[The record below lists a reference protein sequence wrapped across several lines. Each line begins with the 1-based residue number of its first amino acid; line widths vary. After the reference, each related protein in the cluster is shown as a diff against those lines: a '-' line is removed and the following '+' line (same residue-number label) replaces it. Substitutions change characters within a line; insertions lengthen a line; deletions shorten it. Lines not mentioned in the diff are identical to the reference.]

1 MAETTKKPRKRR
13 RRRRR
18 SKKPRGDGDEK
29 KPRDGQEARK
39 ARESGPTPW
48 SQQREEA
55 DRARRKAEEA
65 RKREAEEKDVDPRKV
80 YSDRPVFLASHEDL
94 EEQFVEDLVEPEWN
108 LDGEWKRTAYALIP
122 ITRNRLIA
130 DAGDLHFVPG
140 DQVILSTGRGIEL
153 GFALEAPVY
162 RERRDEIKN
171 RILRCFG
178 YSDSRQMSRNETK
191 SVEALELCRKLI
203 EERKLAMKLLRV
215 EHLHGGGKAVF
226 YFTAEKRVD
235 FRQLIRDL
243 AGQLHTR
250 IEMRQVGVRDA
261 ARLVGGQGPCG
272 QRVCCN
278 RFLSKFSPVS
288 IKMAKVQSLMLN
300 PHKVS
305 GICGRL
311 LCCLEY
317 EYEQYREIA
326 RDAPRVGREV
336 RTSEGPARVRDVM
349 LIEGKC
355 ALEMGDGSR
364 KICPWHEIEFT
375 REPQESQG
383 GERKRGRRRGRR
395 KKKSQEKK
403 DE

>member
-1 MAETTKKPRKRR
+1 
-13 RRRRR
+13 
-18 SKKPRGDGDEK
+18 
-29 KPRDGQEARK
+29 
-39 ARESGPTPW
+39 
-48 SQQREEA
+48 
-55 DRARRKAEEA
+55 
-65 RKREAEEKDVDPRKV
+65 
-80 YSDRPVFLASHEDL
+80 VFLASHEDM
-94 EEQFVEDLVEPEWN
+94 EEDFVDDLVEPEWN
-108 LDGEWKRTAYALIP
+108 LDAEWKRTAHALIP

-162 RERRDEIKN
+162 REVRDEIKN
-171 RILRCFG
+171 RILRRFG
-178 YSDSRQMSRNETK
+178 YSDSRQMTRNETK

-278 RFLSKFSPVS
+278 RFLTKFSPVS

-317 EYEQYREIA
+317 EYEQYRDIA
-326 RDAPRVGREV
+326 REAPRVGREV
-336 RTSEGPARVRDVM
+336 ETSEGPARVRDVM

-355 ALEMGDGSR
+355 ALEMADGSR
-364 KICPWHEIEFT
+364 KVCPWHEITFE
-375 REPQESQG
+375 RQPPEDRG
-383 GERKRGRRRGRR
+383 KDRRRGRKRGRRKPRG
-395 KKKSQEKK
+395 QEKK

>member
-1 MAETTKKPRKRR
+1 MTETSKPRKRR
-13 RRRRR
+13 RRRKRPR
-18 SKKPRGDGDEK
+18 KPRSDGDEK
-29 KPRDGQEARK
+29 RPGDGGAEQS

-55 DRARRKAEEA
+55 DRARRMVEE
-65 RKREAEEKDVDPRKV
+65 RKKREIEEKDVDPRKV
-80 YSDRPVFLASHEDL
+80 YSDRPVFLASHDDL
-94 EEQFVEDLVEPEWN
+94 EEQFVDDLVEPEWN
-108 LDGEWKRTAYALIP
+108 MDAEWKRTAYALIP

-130 DAGDLHFVPG
+130 NAGDLHFVQG
-140 DQVILSTGRGIEL
+140 DQVVLSTNRGIEL
-153 GFALEAPVY
+153 GFALESPVY
-162 RERRDEIKN
+162 REFRGEIKN
-171 RILRCFG
+171 RILRKFG
-178 YSDSRQMSRNETK
+178 YSDSRQMTRNETK

-203 EERKLAMKLLRV
+203 DDRKLAMKLLRV

-226 YFTAEKRVD
+226 YFTADKRVD
-235 FRQLIRDL
+235 FRLLIREL

-278 RFLSKFSPVS
+278 RFLTRFSPVS

-317 EYEQYREIA
+317 EYEQYRAIA
-326 RDAPRVGREV
+326 REAPRMGREV
-336 RTSEGPARVRDVM
+336 QTDEGPATVRDVM

-355 ALEMGDGSR
+355 ALEMRDGSR
-364 KICPWHEIEFT
+364 KVCPWHEIEFT
-375 REPQESQG
+375 REPEQSRGEDQQQG
-383 GERKRGRRRGRR
+383 SRRGRRRPR
-395 KKKSQEKK
+395 SEEKK

>member
-1 MAETTKKPRKRR
+1 MTETSKPRKRR

-18 SKKPRGDGDEK
+18 PRKPREDGDEK
-29 KPRDGQEARK
+29 RPGDGGAEQS

-55 DRARRKAEEA
+55 DRARRKVEE
-65 RKREAEEKDVDPRKV
+65 RKKREVEEKDVDPRKV
-80 YSDRPVFLASHEDL
+80 YSDRPVFLASHEDI
-94 EEQFVEDLVEPEWN
+94 EEQFVDDLVEPEWN
-108 LDGEWKRTAYALIP
+108 MDGEWKRTAYALIP

-130 DAGDLHFVPG
+130 NAGDLHFVQG
-140 DQVILSTGRGIEL
+140 DQVVLSTNRGIEL
-153 GFALEAPVY
+153 GFALESPVY
-162 RERRDEIKN
+162 REFRGEIKN
-171 RILRCFG
+171 RILRKFG
-178 YSDSRQMSRNETK
+178 YSDSRQMTRNETK

-203 EERKLAMKLLRV
+203 DDRKLAMKLLRV

-226 YFTAEKRVD
+226 YFTADKRVD
-235 FRQLIRDL
+235 FRLLIREL

-278 RFLSKFSPVS
+278 RFLTRFSPVS

-317 EYEQYREIA
+317 EYEQYRAIA
-326 RDAPRVGREV
+326 REAPRMGREV
-336 RTSEGPARVRDVM
+336 QTDEGPATVRDVM

-355 ALEMGDGSR
+355 ALEMRDGSR
-364 KICPWHEIEFT
+364 KVCPWHEIEFT
-375 REPQESQG
+375 REPEQSRGEDQQQG
-383 GERKRGRRRGRR
+383 SRRGRRRPR
-395 KKKSQEKK
+395 SEEKK

>member
-1 MAETTKKPRKRR
+1 MAENAKKPRKRR

-18 SKKPRGDGDEK
+18 SKKPRGE
-29 KPRDGQEARK
+29 EAERKENAQK

-55 DRARRKAEEA
+55 DRARRKAEELK
-65 RKREAEEKDVDPRKV
+65 KREAEEKDVDPRKV

-94 EEQFVEDLVEPEWN
+94 EEQFVDDLVEPEWN
-108 LDGEWKRTAYALIP
+108 VDAEWKRTAYALIP

-130 DAGDLHFVPG
+130 DTGDLQFAPG

-162 RERRDEIKN
+162 REVRDEIKN
-171 RILRCFG
+171 RILRRFG
-178 YSDSRQMSRNETK
+178 YSDSRQMTRNETK

-278 RFLSKFSPVS
+278 RFLTKFSPVS

-317 EYEQYREIA
+317 EYEQYRALA
-326 RDAPRVGREV
+326 REAPRAGKEV
-336 RTSEGPARVRDVM
+336 QTPEGPARVREVM

-355 ALEMGDGSR
+355 AVEMGDGSR
-364 KICPWHEIEFT
+364 KVCPWHELKFE
-375 REPQESQG
+375 REPQQNQE

-395 KKKSQEKK
+395 KHRGQEKK

>member
-1 MAETTKKPRKRR
+1 MRPGGEGEPQA
-13 RRRRR
+13 
-18 SKKPRGDGDEK
+18 
-29 KPRDGQEARK
+29 

-55 DRARRKAEEA
+55 DRVRREAEEA
-65 RKREAEEKDVDPRKV
+65 RKRAAEEKDVDPRVV
-80 YSDRPVFLASHEDL
+80 YSDSPVFLASHEDL
-94 EEQFVEDLVEPEWN
+94 EEQFVDDLVEPEWN
-108 LDGEWKRTAYALIP
+108 MDATWKRTAYAMIP

-130 DAGDLHFVPG
+130 DAGDLHFAPG
-140 DQVILSTGRGIEL
+140 DQVILSTNRGIEL

-162 RERRDEIKN
+162 REVRDEIKN
-171 RILRCFG
+171 RILRRFG
-178 YSDSRQMSRNETK
+178 YSDSRQMSRNESK
-191 SVEALELCRKLI
+191 SVEALDLCRKLI
-203 EERKLAMKLLRV
+203 EERKLPMKLLRV

-226 YFTAEKRVD
+226 YFTADKRVD

-272 QRVCCN
+272 QPVCCN
-278 RFLSKFSPVS
+278 RFLTKFSPVS

-317 EYEQYREIA
+317 EYEQYRAIA
-326 RDAPRVGREV
+326 RQAPRVGREV
-336 RTSEGPARVRDVM
+336 QTSEGPARVRDVM

-355 ALEMGDGSR
+355 VLEMGDGNR
-364 KICPWHEIEFT
+364 KVCPWHEIEYQQ
-375 REPQESQG
+375 EPRDSG
-383 GERKRGRRRGRR
+383 GEEQKRGRRRGRR
-395 KKKSQEKK
+395 KPRSEEKK
-403 DE
+403 DD